1 MMKKMIM
8 SEGTGR
14 EWGGV
19 GVKRRTGR
27 RVRKWE
33 QNLPLKVTTW
43 RNHYNC
49 IMRYTDSGSCGR
61 RLPACCNEVENDL
74 RAMEKDG
81 H

>member
-8 SEGTGR
+8 SGGGGEVGGR
-14 EWGGV
+14 
-19 GVKRRTGR
+19 GVKRQTGR

-33 QNLPLKVTTW
+33 QNLPLKVTAW

-49 IMRYTDSGSCGR
+49 IMRYADSSSCGR

-74 RAMEKDG
+74 RAMKEDG